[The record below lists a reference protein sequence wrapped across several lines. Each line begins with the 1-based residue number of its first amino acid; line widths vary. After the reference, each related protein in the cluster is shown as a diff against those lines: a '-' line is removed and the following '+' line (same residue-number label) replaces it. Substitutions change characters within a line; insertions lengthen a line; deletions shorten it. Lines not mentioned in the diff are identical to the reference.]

1 MASLGAKV
9 MQPVSIQDARLNR
22 IDIEVKSSFIKKPG
36 TLITK
41 RSNIINNKIITGIS
55 STQNDSKVSLIGA
68 ILDNKYIKN
77 KSLNNHNITPTK

>member
-22 IDIEVKSSFIKKPG
+22 IDIEVKSSFVKKIFG

-41 RSNIINNKIITGIS
+41 RSNIINNKIVTGIS
-55 STQNDSKVSLIGA
+55 STQMTQKFHLLV
-68 ILDNKYIKN
+68 
-77 KSLNNHNITPTK
+77 